1 MRDNFGGRLKTQL
14 VIVFMVIITVVMG
27 GMSLF
32 IYNRVEEV
40 VEKQSADITQQYFRQ
55 NEYNISGFATEVNNI
70 LRSLTQKEEI
80 ISYIRTGWQDDF
92 DVVMTANA
100 VFDEI
105 TRIMGNYDY
114 LESVF
119 VYGDNGVVIGCN
131 EREHIVIRTRDS
143 QQPFYRSEMYQKA
156 LEDPWNSFWYGTYDS
171 DDFDGSNT
179 MKKDPAVP
187 YITSVGSINIV
198 GRHAA
203 CVVVNI
209 KEEELANMIGY
220 SDEDRKRESFLVD
233 EKGVIVVHRH
243 AEKLGTEFLP
253 GGWPEMPGEG
263 YFMQDDVQINFR
275 ELQGEHSIP
284 WTLISEVPKSVLYK
298 DIYSLRKWFV
308 LTLFVAWAASWGIS
322 IYWLY
327 RLTKPLDRLRTAMS
341 QMEQGNLGLQLEED
355 SRNELGMLGRQFN
368 RMSHSIEELVK
379 QIQEVEEEKRLMEK
393 EALQAQINPH
403 FLFNTL
409 SNIKYMAMI
418 VKANTIVECI
428 TAFGNFLVPIYKDK
442 NDVWKVKDE
451 IIYLQN
457 YVKIMNY
464 RFGEGIHVICECSEE
479 VQELYMLKFI
489 LQPLVE
495 NAIQHGLKEG
505 EGKGIIRVSFQKQD
519 GRLTIH
525 VVDEGSGM
533 EQEELENLRKK
544 LEDYASGGE
553 SRGGHIGLG
562 NVHRRLK
569 IYYGE
574 TYGLTVTSGTD
585 QGTSVCVR
593 IPVRTTVTE
602 YKSV

>member
-14 VIVFMVIITVVMG
+14 IMVFMVIITVVMS
-27 GMSLF
+27 GMAF
-32 IYNRVEEV
+32 IIYKRVEDV
-40 VEKQSADITQQYFRQ
+40 VEKQSADITQQYFKQ
-55 NEYNISGFATEVNNI
+55 NEYNISSFAAEVNTI
-70 LRSLTQKEEI
+70 LRSLIQNEEV
-80 ISYIRTGWQDDF
+80 ISYIRTGWQEDF
-92 DVVMTANA
+92 DVVMTANR
-100 VFDEI
+100 VFDEF
-105 TRIMGNYDY
+105 TRIMSNYDY

-119 VYGDNGVVIGCN
+119 VYGDNEAVIGSN
-131 EREHIVIRTRDS
+131 EKENIVSNMTDGQS
-143 QQPFYRSEMYQKA
+143 AFYTSEMYRNA
-156 LEDPWNSFWYGTYDS
+156 LEDPWTFSWYGIYDS
-171 DDFDGSNT
+171 DDFMGADT

-187 YITSVGSINIV
+187 YITIVGSINIV
-198 GRHAA
+198 GHHAA
-203 CVVVNI
+203 CVVVNM

-233 EKGVIVVHRH
+233 ENGIIVVHR
-243 AEKLGTEFLP
+243 ETERLGMEFMSEE
-253 GGWPEMPGEG
+253 WPEMPGEG
-263 YFMQDDVQINFR
+263 YFMQGGVQINFR
-275 ELQGEHSIP
+275 ELQGEYSIP
-284 WTLISEVPKSVLYK
+284 WTLISEVPISVLYR

-308 LTLFVAWAASWGIS
+308 LILLAAWIASWGIS

-368 RMSHSIEELVK
+368 RMSCSIEELVK

-418 VKANTIVECI
+418 IKANTIVECI

-442 NDVWKVKDE
+442 SDVWQVKNE
-451 IIYLQN
+451 INYLQN

-464 RFGEGIHVICECSEE
+464 RFGGGIEVSYECSEE
-479 VQELYMLKFI
+479 VQALYMLKFI

-495 NAIQHGLKEG
+495 NAIQHGFKER
-505 EGKGIIRVSFQKQD
+505 EGNGKICVSFQKEEEQLSIIVADD
-519 GRLTIH
+519 GC
-525 VVDEGSGM
+525 GM
-533 EQEELENLRKK
+533 KEEELEEMGKR
-544 LEDYASGGE
+544 LELYASGNE

-574 TYGLTVTSGTD
+574 VYGITVTSEMD
-585 QGTSVCVR
+585 QGTKICVR
-593 IPVRTTVTE
+593 LPVRV
-602 YKSV
+602 